1 VEEQIKMYSS
11 KFTEFEDVGEETR
24 SMFATVENRCQDVAS
39 RAFAMEAQNQK
50 LFSKAESRQK
60 ELELVL
66 SSKSAVDSTHRQLLI
81 ECAEAEQVCRKKQ
94 VERAELTRRL
104 HQLRNPSTIISTEN
118 ESAVSAAAASVAV
131 VSSSPVVASSSSSS
145 SSANRR
151 YRRMDPSSSS

>member
-60 ELELVL
+60 ELVVE
-66 SSKSAVDSTHRQLLI
+66 SAVDSTHRQLLI
-81 ECAEAEQVCRKKQ
+81 E
-94 VERAELTRRL
+94 
-104 HQLRNPSTIISTEN
+104 
-118 ESAVSAAAASVAV
+118 
-131 VSSSPVVASSSSSS
+131 
-145 SSANRR
+145 
-151 YRRMDPSSSS
+151 